1 MIWIG
6 FAINFPLSVL
16 TLVFVPTLDEFR
28 CCGYLRPQGP
38 ATCRIAVPASAAV
51 GASQMSL
58 N

>member
-6 FAINFPLSVL
+6 FAINFPLSLL

-28 CCGYLRPQGP
+28 CCGYRRPRGP
-38 ATCRIAVPASAAV
+38 ATRIAALASAAV